1 MPAARIQV
9 QLPVP
14 YRVEPRDDERLRAY
28 LDRGYR
34 IVHYQRLSD
43 AEVVVTL
50 ESPPPSA

>member
-1 MPAARIQV
+1 MPAALIQV

-14 YRVEPRDDERLRAY
+14 YRREPRNDERLRSY

-50 ESPPPSA
+50 EAPSPSA